1 MNEVQLYIKN
11 NKFVTKGTVNYSGAD
26 YNSLGLNSY
35 MTDINQPS
43 TNGFQT
49 MLQSRIESGES
60 ITVFNLT
67 DSTSTTIEGFVNQQV
82 LLLPYGINIFAASDD
97 YSVGAINEWDKSE
110 LFEDETIKL
119 KQAIKNYRDVAKIL
133 TDSVSYTHLT
143 LPTILRV

>member
-1 MNEVQLYIKN
+1 MNDIQLYIKN

-67 DSTSTTIEGFVNQQV
+67 DSTSTTIEGFGNQQV
-82 LLLPYGINIFAASDD
+82 LYCRLLDLMLIAS
-97 YSVGAINEWDKSE
+97 I
-110 LFEDETIKL
+110 
-119 KQAIKNYRDVAKIL
+119 
-133 TDSVSYTHLT
+133 
-143 LPTILRV
+143 